1 MDGISVSSAESVTSA
16 RTVERKSLA
25 QQVMAINDSDPVS
38 EPQHYTARSKECI
51 DEMVLIFGVE
61 AVKAFCKCNA
71 WKYRYRA
78 PYKGTPEIDLRKAD
92 KYIQFYEDLEQYEKI
107 QFHK

>member
-1 MDGISVSSAESVTSA
+1 MDGISVSSAESVTSVPA
-16 RTVERKSLA
+16 VGRKSLA
-25 QQVMAINDSDPVS
+25 QQVTAVNDSDPVA

-51 DEMVLIFGVE
+51 DEMALIFGVE

-78 PYKGTPEIDLRKAD
+78 PYKGTQELDLRKAD
-92 KYIQFYEDLEQYEKI
+92 TYIQFYEDLERYGKI

>member
-1 MDGISVSSAESVTSA
+1 MDGISASLAENVTSA
-16 RTVERKSLA
+16 QIVGRKS
-25 QQVMAINDSDPVS
+25 SDPSVKPASNSDIVS
-38 EPQHYTARSKECI
+38 EPQHYTAHAKECI

-78 PYKGTPEIDLRKAD
+78 PYKGTPELDLRKAD
-92 KYIQFYEDLEQYEKI
+92 TYIQFYEDLEQYGKI